1 MKAGFAASAVSILW
15 LLASLALGMPVWV
28 IAVGLI
34 AGLAGSYLPR
44 KGRSLR

>member
-1 MKAGFAASAVSILW
+1 MKAGFAAIAVSILW
-15 LLASLALGMPVWV
+15 LSASLALGLPVWV

-34 AGLAGSYLPR
+34 AGFCLPR